1 MSSPRP
7 DAPSLFSDA
16 LAIARYHIV
25 LVAMGGMLTFGWLMT
40 GRYLFALALIVG
52 LDWFLINLLNR
63 ITDIAEDL
71 RNGIAGTERVARQQR
86 PLTILAAVLLI
97 GSFAL
102 LHHAWPQLTV
112 FRIAVQLIGLGYNYR
127 IVPSLDG
134 RALLQGRLRFG
145 LSRFKEMYFFKNF
158 GSAVL
163 FVLTCFIY
171 PLAVN
176 GWQSLLPLAA
186 VVALIVFFILFETTY
201 EILYDLRDLEGD
213 RELGV
218 PTYPVVHGEAAALR
232 IIYGLLI
239 ASAAALLVAIGAGV
253 LGVREGLMVVAPL
266 SQYAFI
272 RTRSAERPATHTGD
286 GSGRRTLTSRDCIL
300 LTHLGTAQLV
310 LFLVGTALWL
320 RSGLPA
326 NVYIR

>member
-86 PLTILAAVLLI
+86 SLTILAAVLLV
-97 GSFAL
+97 GSFVL
-102 LHHAWPQLTV
+102 THRAWPQLTV
-112 FRIAVQLIGLGYNYR
+112 FRITVQLIGLGYNYR

-134 RALLQGRLRFG
+134 RALLRQGRLRFG

-163 FVLTCFIY
+163 FVLTCFVY

-176 GWQSLLPLAA
+176 AWQSLLPLGAI
-186 VVALIVFFILFETTY
+186 VALTVFFILFETTY

-213 RELGV
+213 REVGV
-218 PTYPVVHGEAAALR
+218 PTYPVVHGAAAAQR
-232 IIYGLLI
+232 IIYGLLV
-239 ASAAALLVAIGAGV
+239 ASAVALLVGIGTGV

-266 SQYAFI
+266 SQYAFM
-272 RTRSAERPATHTGD
+272 RTRSKDHTGD
-286 GSGRRTLTSRDCIL
+286 GNGRRTLTPRDCIL

-310 LFLVGTALWL
+310 LFLVGTAVWL
-320 RSGLPA
+320 RCGLPA
-326 NVYIR
+326 NVYLR